1 MILNKNIYLINAQ
14 YQPQNRSGSARI
26 SQDQP
31 GQARASKTA
40 KYQNWTNCLNFRQT
54 NYICLIGVQISYPFG
69 QKKDP

>member
-1 MILNKNIYLINAQ
+1 MILNKNTYLINAQ
-14 YQPQNRSGSARI
+14 YQPQNRSGS
-26 SQDQP
+26 
-31 GQARASKTA
+31 ARASKTA